1 MARSTGP
8 SLRESEAAGAVSKM
22 LQGFVTV
29 RDVPEAPNGTHDF
42 DIARN
47 NGNIVAL
54 EVTSLTVQNV
64 MAMEAAIKK
73 RKWRDERLA
82 FDWSPMITMA
92 ARKSMG
98 ADIAKF
104 HQSVAHI
111 CKSLEDRGGTH
122 HGALT
127 GEDLIANG
135 TFRDKS
141 PVDPD
146 LLKLYELGVRHLN
159 VFVPYDGGG
168 QISIGFVGMPENES
182 INDLLIPVTESNV
195 EKLRRATASERHLFV
210 WVDRTDWET
219 ESKMILYQLPTSP
232 LSMVESLDA
241 LWLGLYSPKFKT
253 WTNVAALWR
262 ADREGNWSDET
273 ALFWRT

>member
-1 MARSTGP
+1 MARSNVPT
-8 SLRESEAAGAVSKM
+8 LKESEAADAVSMM
-22 LQGFVTV
+22 LQGIVTA

-42 DIARN
+42 DIVRI

-64 MAMEAAIKK
+64 MAMEAAIKE
-73 RKWRDERLA
+73 RNWRDERLA
-82 FDWSPMITMA
+82 YDWSPMITMA

-98 ADIAKF
+98 TDIAKF

-111 CKSLEDRGGTH
+111 FKSLEDRGGTH

-135 TFRDKS
+135 AFRDKS

-146 LLKLYELGVRHLN
+146 LLKLYKLGVRHLN

-168 QISIGFVGMPENES
+168 QISVGFVGTPENES
-182 INDLLIPVTESNV
+182 INDLLMPVMDGNI

-219 ESKMILYQLPTSP
+219 ESKMFLYQLPLSP
-232 LSMVESLDA
+232 LSMVKSLDA
-241 LWLGLYSPKFKT
+241 VWLGLYSPKFKT
-253 WTNVAALWR
+253 WTNVGALWR
-262 ADREGNWSDET
+262 ADREGNWADET
-273 ALFWRT
+273 ALFWRL